1 MYPLYCM
8 YVLVVGRNY
17 TLLSSTLLPDPEY
30 TRRIPNPQRRGKG
43 NRNGLC
49 KEKERRGEKNGPELT
64 HSTQAGYVL
73 VQYPQDTPEK
83 RQNRV
88 LGPARSAPLSSAPPH
103 NHTTNTPHTPHT
115 YVPPPVSGRE

>member
-49 KEKERRGEKNGPELT
+49 KEKKEGGKKT
-64 HSTQAGYVL
+64 
-73 VQYPQDTPEK
+73 
-83 RQNRV
+83 
-88 LGPARSAPLSSAPPH
+88 ARSSLTPLKQGM
-103 NHTTNTPHTPHT
+103 
-115 YVPPPVSGRE
+115 Y